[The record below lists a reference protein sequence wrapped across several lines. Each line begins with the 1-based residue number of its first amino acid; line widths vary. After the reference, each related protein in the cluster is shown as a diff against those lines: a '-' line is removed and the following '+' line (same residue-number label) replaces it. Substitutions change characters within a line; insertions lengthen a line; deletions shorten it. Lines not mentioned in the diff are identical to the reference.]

1 MTKIKLLLDTEYK
14 KTAPTCSIRSSM
26 DMKEFVLNSKHNE
39 IDCEFELLD
48 DDFINIQFTNKDDTD
63 DNVIIIRKI
72 VIDEIDIQHYIYHG
86 SFEPIYNM
94 DWYNKQVVKP
104 PKVYRPCTELRHNG
118 TWKLKIK
125 KPIWKMMLE
134 NWMNDER

>member
-72 VIDEIDIQHYIYHG
+72 VIDEI
-86 SFEPIYNM
+86 
-94 DWYNKQVVKP
+94 VKP

-125 KPIWKMMLE
+125 KPIWKMIME
-134 NWMNDER
+134 KWMNDER